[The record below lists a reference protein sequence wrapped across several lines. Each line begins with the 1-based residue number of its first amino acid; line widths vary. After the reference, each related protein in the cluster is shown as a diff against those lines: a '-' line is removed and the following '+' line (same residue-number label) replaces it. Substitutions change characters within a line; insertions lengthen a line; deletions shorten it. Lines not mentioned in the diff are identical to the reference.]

1 MFGQL
6 ATIARNTFIESVR
19 QPVYFILVALCGV
32 LQIFNTWGSN
42 FAMGYTESGEVS
54 SDNKLL
60 LDVGLATVF
69 VCGMLLAAFI
79 ATAVISREIDNRTV
93 LTVVSKPVPRPI
105 VVLGKYF
112 GAAVAVLI
120 AVVTMLLFLQL
131 AIRHEVMS
139 TAADEV
145 DQPVLVF
152 TFLAVFLAFAIGT
165 WCNFFNGWVFSQTTT
180 LLLLPLTA
188 AAYIGVLLVSKKWEL
203 QPIGTD
209 FKPQIALASLCVL
222 MALLVLTAVATA
234 ASARLGQVMTIVVCA
249 GVFLFGL
256 LSNHWIGRHAFKN
269 TFVARVQS
277 STPERPDDPML
288 SMPGDTMN
296 VTLVLEP
303 RQPIP
308 VGTPFYYG
316 PNPNGFPLS
325 VVSFPAFKGDLDNR
339 EEALNPS
346 APPALVVTHSK
357 GRELTVRRVGGKGP
371 LLRQVPKADDYVFI
385 QPTQVRPWAVA
396 LWGMIPNVQFFW
408 LVDAVTQN
416 QPIPPRHVGLVALYG
431 AAQIGVFLSLAV
443 ILFQRREV
451 G

>member
-6 ATIARNTFIESVR
+6 VTIARNTFIESVR
-19 QPVYFILVALCGV
+19 QPVFFVLVALCGV
-32 LQIFNTWGSN
+32 LQIFNTWGTN
-42 FAMGYTESGEVS
+42 FALGYTESGEVS

-79 ATAVISREIDNRTV
+79 ATAVISREIENRTV

-112 GAAVAVLI
+112 GAAGAVAI
-120 AVVTMLLFLQL
+120 AVTTMLLFLML

-139 TAADEV
+139 TSAD
-145 DQPVLVF
+145 DLDRPVLLF
-152 TFLAVFLAFAIGT
+152 TFIAVFLAFAVGT
-165 WCNFFNGWVFSQTTT
+165 WCNFFYGWVFSQTTT

-188 AAYIGVLLVSKKWEL
+188 AAYLGVLLVSKKWEF
-203 QPIGTD
+203 QDITTD

-222 MALLVLTAVATA
+222 MALMVLTAVATA

-249 GVFLFGL
+249 GVFVFGL
-256 LSNHWIGRHAFKN
+256 LSNHFIGRHAFQN
-269 TFVARVQS
+269 QIVARVLS
-277 STPERPDDPML
+277 SEPERPDDPML
-288 SMPGDTMN
+288 SEPGDRMK
-296 VTLVLEP
+296 VTLLLEP
-303 RQPIP
+303 RVPVP

-325 VVSFPAFKGDLDNR
+325 VEPFEPFTGDIAER
-339 EEALNPS
+339 EQALNPA
-346 APPALVVTHSK
+346 APPSLAVVESN
-357 GRELTVRRVGGKGP
+357 GRELTVRRLGGKGP
-371 LLRQVPKADDYVFI
+371 LVRQPPQPNDYVFI
-385 QPTQVRPWAVA
+385 RTTRVRPLAVA
-396 LWGMIPNVQFFW
+396 LWGIIPNVQFFW

-416 QPIPPRHVGLVALYG
+416 QPIPARHVGLVALY
-431 AAQIGVFLSLAV
+431 ALVQIGVFLALAV

>member
-6 ATIARNTFIESVR
+6 VTIARNTFLESVR
-19 QPVYFILVALCGV
+19 QPVYFVLVALCGI
-32 LQIFNTWGSN
+32 LQIFNTWGTN

-79 ATAVISREIDNRTV
+79 ATAVISREIENRTV
-93 LTVVSKPVPRPI
+93 LTVVSKPVPRPV
-105 VVLGKYF
+105 VVLGKYL
-112 GAAVAVLI
+112 GAAGAVLI
-120 AVVTMLLFLQL
+120 AVATMLLFLML
-131 AIRHEVMS
+131 AIRHEVLS
-139 TAADEV
+139 TAADYV
-145 DQPVLVF
+145 DGPVLLF

-165 WCNFFNGWVFSQTTT
+165 WCNFFYGWVFSQTTT

-188 AAYIGVLLVSKKWEL
+188 AAYLAVLLISKKWEL
-203 QPIGTD
+203 QDIHTD

-256 LSNHWIGRHAFKN
+256 LSNHFVGRHAFRN
-269 TFVARVQS
+269 DIVARVQS
-277 STPERPDDPML
+277 FVPERPDDPLL
-288 SMPGDTMN
+288 SEPGDRMK
-296 VTLVLEP
+296 VTLMLEP
-303 RQPIP
+303 KVP
-308 VGTPFYYG
+308 VAAGTPFYYG
-316 PNPNGFPLS
+316 PNPSGFPLS
-325 VVSFPAFKGDLDNR
+325 VVPFEPFTGNLEER
-339 EEALNPS
+339 EEALDPS
-346 APPALVVTHSK
+346 APPSLAIVQID
-357 GRELTVRRVGGKGP
+357 GRELTVRRLGGPGP
-371 LLRQVPKADDYVFI
+371 LVRQPPQPNDYVFI
-385 QPTQVRPWAVA
+385 RPTSVNPVAVA
-396 LWGMIPNVQFFW
+396 AWGMVPNVQFFW

-416 QPIPPRHVGLVALYG
+416 QPIPARHVGLVALY
-431 AAQIGVFLSLAV
+431 AVVQIGIFLALAV